1 MEVEK
6 RSSKGGFLQL
16 FDWNLKSRKKL
27 FSNKSELPE
36 NGKHGEEYADGLAIP
51 CIQHVHENGRVPG
64 ANAINE
70 LHYQSA
76 PSASEEHGSEAKA
89 PGVVA
94 RLMGLDSMPSSHA
107 SDYSTPTF
115 ESQPFND
122 LDYIR
127 SLNFHDENHIVIF
140 ESTRSKT
147 NRMPKNPLELKLQKM
162 QRPIERFQSEVLP
175 SKTAKPVSIS
185 HNRLMSPIKSPG
197 FIPPKNAAFV
207 MEEAARIIEQSPRST
222 AKCKSSSLV
231 SSSATL
237 RFHEQ
242 NEKMIASKK
251 TSIISDATNKQ
262 YPSKHLR
269 RKPCEKGDVNL
280 TSKASEVA
288 RQSLKT
294 KDKLAPPTVKVKS
307 TAQRRDGMTSLSR
320 TSGNKIEGRETNPSY
335 STKNPPNSRRN
346 IEKKNSSSRSS
357 EVLRQNNQ
365 KQNSV
370 TSKGEQS
377 SRPSTSNQKGRKVLP
392 TSDIARKNK
401 INKII
406 INPTARSGETN
417 SMVVDS
423 RRDSSEFQI
432 NKISRKKLPDNPD
445 AHSFKSAENREGE
458 NSVKCNVSSEGRNDF
473 DVIDRQNR
481 FDVVSFTFTSPIKKS
496 FLGSGSSTQS
506 TEKNQNSRLISCEND
521 GSSKFSVASG
531 SGINEVGGDA
541 LSILLE
547 QKLKELTS
555 KVEEPLQDQVKE
567 TNSISSNQSDSCTDA
582 IRFSASKDWQGSG
595 VTLEHTSFK
604 KNLWK
609 SNSDSPNSS
618 PVSNHKLSVLEG
630 SRNSLD
636 SNQSSISE
644 VSGSK
649 WCSSFENDEVS
660 DQSST
665 SISQITDGDFDLADS
680 ACSASAWSMM
690 ATDNTSSFTT
700 SKGPYHWELEYIK
713 SIINNAD
720 LMLEEFALGHVHRV
734 MDPNIFD
741 NLESHII
748 ESKKNLEEQFRVAR
762 RALFDCVE
770 ECLQSRCK
778 RNFCGSFRA
787 WSKWM
792 VVFQRS
798 DHLAEDL
805 YREIF
810 SLTNMAELMVDEL
823 VDKDMSNHDGRWV
836 EFESETFE
844 EGIEIENEILTSLVD
859 EVLGDIFVSK
869 AL

>member
-16 FDWNLKSRKKL
+16 FDWKSRKKL

-64 ANAINE
+64 ANGINE

-76 PSASEEHGSEAKA
+76 PSASEEHGNEAKA

-175 SKTAKPVSIS
+175 SKTAKPISIS

-222 AKCKSSSLV
+222 A
-231 SSSATL
+231 
-237 RFHEQ
+237 
-242 NEKMIASKK
+242 
-251 TSIISDATNKQ
+251 
-262 YPSKHLR
+262 
-269 RKPCEKGDVNL
+269 
-280 TSKASEVA
+280 
-288 RQSLKT
+288 
-294 KDKLAPPTVKVKS
+294 
-307 TAQRRDGMTSLSR
+307 
-320 TSGNKIEGRETNPSY
+320 
-335 STKNPPNSRRN
+335 
-346 IEKKNSSSRSS
+346 
-357 EVLRQNNQ
+357 
-365 KQNSV
+365 
-370 TSKGEQS
+370 
-377 SRPSTSNQKGRKVLP
+377 KGRKVLP

-445 AHSFKSAENREGE
+445 VHSFKSAENREGE

-481 FDVVSFTFTSPIKKS
+481 FNVVSFTFTSPIKKS

-521 GSSKFSVASG
+521 DSSKFSVASG

-567 TNSISSNQSDSCTDA
+567 TNSISSNQSHSCTDA
-582 IRFSASKDWQGSG
+582 IRFSAPKDWQGSG

-630 SRNSLD
+630 SCNSLD

-690 ATDNTSSFTT
+690 ATDNSSSFTFTT

-741 NLESHII
+741 HLESHII
-748 ESKKNLEEQFRVAR
+748 ESNKNLEEQFRVAR